1 MYTRGHEPWRP
12 SLNSAYYFTSVR
24 KPLLI
29 PKFFS
34 SCAPAAHSVY
44 FLWDGSRPD
53 ILVPAQGCQGLLTL
67 SSLAPKPFSIPMEKQ
82 QLDFDTSGMSSS
94 PVDQPISFL
103 LQQSS
108 FWKSCFEA
116 FPLMCAEGRDYWGA
130 CMDTDIVVSCDFL
143 GKWSSHAR
151 KVLLWWELSMLW
163 EKKKKNPVISRLEMA
178 LWPLVWLTLCCFHFQ
193 VPTWALLVTGI
204 PIRACFGKG
213 DKYERAPERMPFLLL
228 LNYSSAAGP

>member
-163 EKKKKNPVISRLEMA
+163 EKKKESCHFKAGNGLVA
-178 LWPLVWLTLCCFHFQ
+178 LSLTD
-193 VPTWALLVTGI
+193 PMLL
-204 PIRACFGKG
+204 
-213 DKYERAPERMPFLLL
+213 PFPSPHLGTSSDRDPNTSLLRKRR
-228 LNYSSAAGP
+228 